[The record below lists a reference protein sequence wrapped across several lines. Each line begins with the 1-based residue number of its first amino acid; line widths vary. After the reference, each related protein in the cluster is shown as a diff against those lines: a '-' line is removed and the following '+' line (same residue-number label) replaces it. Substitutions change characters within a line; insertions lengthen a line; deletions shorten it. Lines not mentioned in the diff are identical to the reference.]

1 MATPVYNIPQ
11 VVTGSVTSVGAATE
25 IEIACGDSV
34 KVVQLERV
42 SSKHT
47 AGSATTS
54 TPRIHRVPGGTAGNI
69 DMVFQGSATP
79 IADLFDVEAQGA
91 VSNTYE
97 NGKLYLLPTPNAG
110 ADNVYDYVVVY
121 RVLA

>member
-1 MATPVYNIPQ
+1 
-11 VVTGSVTSVGAATE
+11 
-25 IEIACGDSV
+25 
-34 KVVQLERV
+34 
-42 SSKHT
+42 
-47 AGSATTS
+47 
-54 TPRIHRVPGGTAGNI
+54 
-69 DMVFQGSATP
+69 
-79 IADLFDVEAQGA
+79 VEAQGA